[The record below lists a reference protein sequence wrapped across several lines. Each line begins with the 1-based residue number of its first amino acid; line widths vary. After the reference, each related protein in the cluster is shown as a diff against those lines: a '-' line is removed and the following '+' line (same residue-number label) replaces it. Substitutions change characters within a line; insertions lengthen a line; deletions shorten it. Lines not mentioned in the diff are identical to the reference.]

1 VAQGGLTVDE
11 FKVIEGSQG
20 HDGGWKAVQIGKDR
34 LEGDLTTQPD
44 LDRVI
49 DYLTSQG
56 WKVSSQTEGG
66 KEGDRRTTVTL
77 ARPVPN
83 ENDELYKALGY
94 ERPPLAASPELIEH
108 STRLTRDLLRFSGGG

>member
-1 VAQGGLTVDE
+1 MDE
-11 FKVIEGSQG
+11 FKVVQGSQG

-94 ERPPLAASPELIEH
+94 ERPPLAVTP
-108 STRLTRDLLRFSGGG
+108 DLVATTTADLRRALRYSS